1 MYNICY
7 IHPNTVTF
15 LNFSKKRLV
24 KQLHMDNQGMKVYF
38 QINGCHTVSSKLL
51 FPVNDCVQC
60 GPIQSQ
66 IWILKLTHSN
76 STLKNSSVFI
86 LEHSCR
92 GIQIWIQ
99 RCPAGLSSRAKALPN
114 SILTFFQLTGISGF
128 PATDSKTQKIEK
140 IILVQILDSD
150 LLRVSIS
157 TVLLSSTVLT

>member
-99 RCPAGLSSRAKALPN
+99 ILAL
-114 SILTFFQLTGISGF
+114 QLTVWLQASY
-128 PATDSKTQKIEK
+128 
-140 IILVQILDSD
+140 
-150 LLRVSIS
+150 
-157 TVLLSSTVLT
+157 LLSLSIKEAGQGHPASK